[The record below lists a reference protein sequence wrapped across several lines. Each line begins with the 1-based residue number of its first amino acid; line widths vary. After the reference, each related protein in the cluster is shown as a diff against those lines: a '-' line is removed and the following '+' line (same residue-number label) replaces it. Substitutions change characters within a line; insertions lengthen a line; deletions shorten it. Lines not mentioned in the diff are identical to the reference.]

1 MLETYV
7 KHAEAVFKYPKP
19 MDTSGLGERMRDV
32 RKRHKLNL
40 EQVAEEI
47 GVSVSALSQIETGAT
62 RPKPETFVKWCA
74 FFGENQ
80 NYILFGE
87 AEPAELK
94 RLRGLGAMM
103 GNRPKSR
110 FQE

>member
-1 MLETYV
+1 
-7 KHAEAVFKYPKP
+7 
-19 MDTSGLGERMRDV
+19 MDISGIGERMRDV

-40 EQVAEEI
+40 EEVADHVGI
-47 GVSVSALSQIETGAT
+47 SVSALSQIETGST

-87 AEPAELK
+87 SDPPELR
-94 RLRGLGAMM
+94 RLRGLGAML
-103 GNRPKSR
+103 GNRSR
-110 FQE
+110 